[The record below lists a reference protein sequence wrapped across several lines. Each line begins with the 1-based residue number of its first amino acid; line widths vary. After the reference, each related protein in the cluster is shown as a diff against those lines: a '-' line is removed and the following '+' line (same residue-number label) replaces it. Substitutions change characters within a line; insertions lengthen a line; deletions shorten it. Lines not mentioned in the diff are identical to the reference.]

1 MLSDFIWCLWSL
13 GAKECGV
20 EDTLGLDG
28 GFEDCVVGSP
38 ILLFFCDQAAR
49 GGWVSSRQGLGVG
62 SWVNCRATGRIVPGF
77 KACLE

>member
-28 GFEDCVVGSP
+28 GFED
-38 ILLFFCDQAAR
+38 
-49 GGWVSSRQGLGVG
+49 
-62 SWVNCRATGRIVPGF
+62 
-77 KACLE
+77 